1 MEVKVKI
8 DKFGR
13 ILIPKKVREAKGYIC
28 GTELSLVME
37 PETEAITLQPKEKK
51 REPYVIMAEWGLPL
65 IVYPDGP
72 SEQTMSTVEMIAEDR
87 EERSRITSSGYLK
100 FNPKS
105 AEEE

>member
-13 ILIPKKVREAKGYIC
+13 ILIPKKIREAKGYAC

-37 PETEAITLQPKEKK
+37 PEIEALTLVAKK
-51 REPYVIMAEWGLPL
+51 KVEPYVVMAEWGLPL

-72 SEQTMSTVEMIAEDR
+72 PKQTMNTVEMIAEDR
-87 EERSRITSSGYLK
+87 EERSIVTSSGYLA

-105 AEEE
+105 IEEE